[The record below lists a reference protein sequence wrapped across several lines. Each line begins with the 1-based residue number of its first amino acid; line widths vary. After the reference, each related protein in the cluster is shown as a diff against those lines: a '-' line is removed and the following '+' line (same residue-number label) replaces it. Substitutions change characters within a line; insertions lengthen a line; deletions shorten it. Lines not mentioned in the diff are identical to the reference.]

1 VRIDASSRNEEV
13 HVSVYMNVDGVVA
26 VQVINNSADA
36 MDVELTLN
44 GGKGLSSPGAILT
57 DNENVLKDSGQITA
71 GKNGAWERTVPAR
84 SMVSLVG
91 L

>member
-1 VRIDASSRNEEV
+1 
-13 HVSVYMNVDGVVA
+13 
-26 VQVINNSADA
+26 
-36 MDVELTLN
+36 MDVELTLD
-44 GGKGLSSPGAILT
+44 GGKALSSPGVILT
-57 DNENVLKDSGQITA
+57 DNESDLKDSGQITA

>member
-1 VRIDASSRNEEV
+1 MRIDASGGNEEV
-13 HVSVYMNVDGVVA
+13 HVSVYKNVDGVVA

-36 MDVELTLN
+36 MDVELTLD
-44 GGKGLSSPGAILT
+44 GGKALSSPGVILT
-57 DNENVLKDSGQITA
+57 DNESDLKDSGQITA